1 MQVSETR
8 VSEAIGQTLV
18 ERGVEVCF
26 GLAGSGNFAVLNAL
40 QAAGVAFYSSRHECG
55 AVAMADGYTRAS
67 GRIAVASV
75 HQGPGF
81 TNTLTGL
88 TEAAKCRTPL
98 LVLAAEMPPSTLW
111 SNFKIEQ
118 GILAETV
125 GAITERVR
133 GTETAAADAARALR
147 RVRIERRPVVLN
159 IPIDLVDAYC
169 DGGSSVVP
177 DWPALEPPRPSE
189 RSVVEVADLLEGA
202 SHPAIVAGRGAAISG
217 AREALEALA
226 DRVGAILA
234 TSALGHGLFA
244 GYPYGVGIA
253 GGFSSSLAL
262 NLLSQADVVLAFGA
276 SLNHWT
282 VRHGRLF
289 SPEARVVQVDLD
301 EEAIGR
307 LHHADVGVVGDAA
320 RAARAILEELERRG
334 VRGEGFRSDGVERE
348 ISAGRAR
355 DEPYEDLG
363 TADYIDPRTLSV
375 ALDDLLPP
383 ERTVCTDSGHFLGYP
398 SMYLEVPDQKGFVFP
413 NAFQSVGLGLAS
425 GIGAAVARPDRLSR
439 AAIGDGGALMVLGE
453 LETAARY
460 RLPMLVVVYN
470 DAAYGAEVHHFGPR
484 GRPVELARFPQTD
497 FAALARAAGAEGIT
511 VRSEDDLSPVRDWLD
526 VRDRPLVVDAR
537 VNPEVR
543 AEWLAV
549 RDRGPCGGA
558 HENAQELPLV

>member
-1 MQVSETR
+1 MQVSEMR
-8 VSEAIGQTLV
+8 VSEAIGRTLV

-98 LVLAAEMPPSTLW
+98 LILAADMPPGTLW
-111 SNFKIEQ
+111 SNFKIDQ
-118 GILAETV
+118 GILAETA
-125 GAITERVR
+125 GAVTERVR
-133 GTETAAADAARALR
+133 GPETAAVDAARSLR
-147 RVRIERRPVVLN
+147 RARIERRPVVLN
-159 IPIDLVDAYC
+159 IPINLVEASC
-169 DGGSSVVP
+169 SGGSCAAP
-177 DWPALEPPRPSE
+177 DLPALEPPRPSD
-189 RSVVEVADLLEGA
+189 RSVAEVADLLEVA
-202 SHPAIVAGRGAAISG
+202 SRPAIVAGRGAAISG

-244 GYPYGVGIA
+244 GHPYDVGIA

-262 NLLSQADVVLAFGA
+262 KLLSQADVVLAFGA

-282 VRHGRLF
+282 VRHGRLL
-289 SPEARVVQVDLD
+289 SPEARVAQVDLD
-301 EEAIGR
+301 GEMIGA
-307 LHHADVGVVGDAA
+307 LHRVDVGVVGDATA
-320 RAARAILEELERRG
+320 TAQTVADELERRG
-334 VRGEGFRSDGVERE
+334 IDKEGFHDEALAGEIARGRS
-348 ISAGRAR
+348 R
-355 DEPYEDLG
+355 DEPYKDQG
-363 TADYIDPRTLSV
+363 TAEHVDPRTLSI
-375 ALDDLLPP
+375 ALDDLMPT
-383 ERTVCTDSGHFLGYP
+383 ERTVATDSGHFLGYP
-398 SMYLEVPDQKGFVFP
+398 SMYFSVPDYRGFVFP

-425 GIGAAVARPDRLSR
+425 GIGAAVARPDRLCV
-439 AAIGDGGALMVLGE
+439 AAVGDGGALMALGE

-470 DAAYGAEVHHFGPR
+470 DSAYGAEVHHFGPE
-484 GRPVELARFPQTD
+484 GQPVNIARFPDTD
-497 FAALARAAGAEGIT
+497 FAALARAAGAEGVT
-511 VRSEDDLSPVRDWLD
+511 VRKEGDLSLVEDWLMR
-526 VRDRPLVVDAR
+526 RDRPLVIDAK

-543 AEWLAV
+543 AEWLEEAF
-549 RDRGPCGGA
+549 RA
-558 HENAQELPLV
+558 H